1 MMPLFLSLLLGL
13 VEMGSALSASQ
24 TLHGALREGGRLASM
39 DYRQVLGSDV
49 DANTKVVQ
57 DIRNMLTAGGIPG
70 NEVTIRIVHAG
81 APLDGQT
88 FDLNNTGNYL
98 KLFRIEATVP
108 YSAISS
114 FPNKLMEGKELSAQL
129 TLRKGS
135 VSLVTN

>member
-1 MMPLFLSLLLGL
+1 MMPLFLSLLLGM
-13 VEMGSALSASQ
+13 VEMGSALNASQ

-39 DYRQVLGSDV
+39 DYRQVLGSNV
-49 DANTKVVQ
+49 DANVKVVQ
-57 DIRNMLTAGGIPG
+57 DIRNMLSAAGIPG
-70 NEVTIRIVHAG
+70 NQVTISIVHAG
-81 APLDGQT
+81 GPSDGQT
-88 FDLNNTGNYL
+88 FDLNDSSNYL

-114 FPNKLMEGKELSAQL
+114 FPNKLMEGKQLAAQL